1 MRIPKGVELRV
12 VKEKE
17 VYVKGPQ
24 GIQKAIIRGVRV
36 VGGEVEVEGQVS
48 REVLKKLIQGVTQG
62 YKQKIKIN
70 GVGYKAQVGKE
81 GEVEL
86 SLGYKDVKVV
96 KMAEGVEVKV
106 EGNGTIITGRSTSY
120 GDLRQSLSKIVEQR
134 PASKDRYKGK
144 GVVK

>member
-12 VKEKE
+12 VKENE

-24 GIQKAIIRGVRV
+24 GVQKAIVRGVRV
-36 VGGEVEVEGQVS
+36 EGGEVEVEGQVS
-48 REVLKKLIQGVTQG
+48 REVVKKLIQGVTQG

-86 SLGYKDVKVV
+86 NLVLL
-96 KMAEGVEVKV
+96 VE
-106 EGNGTIITGRSTSY
+106 S
-120 GDLRQSLSKIVEQR
+120 
-134 PASKDRYKGK
+134 
-144 GVVK
+144 

>member
-12 VKEKE
+12 VKENE

-24 GIQKAIIRGVRV
+24 GVQKAIVRGVRV
-36 VGGEVEVEGQVS
+36 EGGEVEVEGQVS
-48 REVLKKLIQGVTQG
+48 REVVKKLIQGVTQG

-96 KMAEGVEVKV
+96 KMAGGVEVKV
-106 EGNGTIITGRSTSY
+106 EGNGTIITGRSQIY
-120 GDLRQSLSKIVEQR
+120 GELRQSLSKIVEQR
-134 PASKDRYKGK
+134 SASKDRYKGK